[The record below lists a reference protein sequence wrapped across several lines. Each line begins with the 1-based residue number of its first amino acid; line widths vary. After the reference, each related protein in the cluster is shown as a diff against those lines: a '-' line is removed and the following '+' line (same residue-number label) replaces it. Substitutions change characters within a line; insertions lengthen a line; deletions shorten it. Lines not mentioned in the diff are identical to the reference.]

1 MKKEQCK
8 RANRI
13 IYPVLMS
20 VMLYL
25 LLTMLVSFISVGATW
40 RTCTVILANV
50 VGCILCS
57 AFYFVKKKSEA
68 GGFGMIVTATVVFV
82 IVRLVGTIMDSWVYG
97 VPILLAA
104 LLYLNKKLV
113 IIENIICVVCNIITF
128 ILNISRLGEGTVGTT
143 MVISI
148 LFSIIL
154 GFATIKITSLLV
166 RFNTEN
172 MNTIIETAKK
182 QEESNNKMVVVADN
196 IIKHFGNAMEMLDTL
211 QTSLDNSNFAMKNI
225 TDSTELT
232 AESIQTQANM
242 CSEIGT
248 QTDKA
253 EKVSAEMLEASNKV
267 ESTISSIEKE
277 VQELKI
283 QAGNV
288 ETASKVTVDV
298 VEKLT
303 KKVQEVDNFVG
314 TILSISSQT
323 NLLALNASIEAARAG
338 EAGKGF
344 AVVADEIRTLS
355 EQTKDA
361 SNNITNII
369 QELMGDTKKANE
381 SINHSVE
388 SVTLQNELI
397 IRTREKFEQVVQE
410 IGELGKGIKST
421 EDSMKDIIEYANI
434 ISDNISQLSAT
445 SEEVAASSNEG
456 LNYSEVTVTEV
467 AKCKEIFESIHVLAQ
482 DLKNTV

>member
-1 MKKEQCK
+1 
-8 RANRI
+8 
-13 IYPVLMS
+13 
-20 VMLYL
+20 
-25 LLTMLVSFISVGATW
+25 
-40 RTCTVILANV
+40 
-50 VGCILCS
+50 
-57 AFYFVKKKSEA
+57 
-68 GGFGMIVTATVVFV
+68 MIGIATVVFV
-82 IVRLVGTIMDSWVYG
+82 ITRVAGTVMDSWVYG

-104 LLYLNKKLV
+104 LLYLNKKL
-113 IIENIICVVCNIITF
+113 IIVENIIIVLCNIITF
-128 ILNISRLGEGTVGTT
+128 ILNISRLGEGAVGTT
-143 MVISI
+143 MIISI
-148 LFSIIL
+148 LFSFIL
-154 GFATIKITSLLV
+154 AFASIKITSLLV
-166 RFNTEN
+166 RFNAEN
-172 MNTIIETAKK
+172 INTIMETARQ
-182 QEESNNKMVVVADN
+182 QEESNNKMVGVADD
-196 IIKHFGNAMEMLDTL
+196 IISHFGDAMEMLGTL
-211 QTSLDNSNFAMKNI
+211 QTNLDNSNFAMKNI
-225 TDSTELT
+225 TNSTETT

-242 CSEIGT
+242 CNEIGT

-267 ESTISSIEKE
+267 ESTISSIEKG

-288 ETASKVTVDV
+288 ESASKVTVDV

-303 KKVQEVDNFVG
+303 QKVQEVDNFVG
-314 TILSISSQT
+314 TILDISSQT

-355 EQTKDA
+355 EQTKEA

-369 QELMGDTKKANE
+369 QELIGDTKKANE

-397 IRTREKFEQVVQE
+397 LRTREKFEQVVQE
-410 IGELGKGIKST
+410 MKELSQGIKST
-421 EDSMKDIIEYANI
+421 EDSMKEIIEYSNI

-467 AKCKEIFESIHVLAQ
+467 AKCKQIFESIHVLAQ

>member
-1 MKKEQCK
+1 MKKEQCR

-13 IYPVLMS
+13 IYPVLMA

-25 LLTMLVSFISVGATW
+25 FLTMLVSLSTGASW
-40 RTCTVILANV
+40 RTWTLILANAF
-50 VGCILCS
+50 GCILCS
-57 AFYFVKKKSEA
+57 AFFFIKKESEV
-68 GGFGMIVTATVVFV
+68 GGFAMIGIATVVFV
-82 IVRLVGTIMDSWVYG
+82 ITRVAGTVMDSWVYG

-104 LLYLNKKLV
+104 LLYLNKKL
-113 IIENIICVVCNIITF
+113 IIVENIIIVLCNIITF
-128 ILNISRLGEGTVGTT
+128 ILNISRLGEGAVGTT
-143 MVISI
+143 MIISI
-148 LFSIIL
+148 LFSFIL
-154 GFATIKITSLLV
+154 AFASIKITSLLV
-166 RFNTEN
+166 RFNAEN
-172 MNTIIETAKK
+172 INTIMETARQ
-182 QEESNNKMVVVADN
+182 QEESNNKMVGVADD
-196 IIKHFGNAMEMLDTL
+196 IISHFGDAMEMLGTL
-211 QTSLDNSNFAMKNI
+211 QTNLDNSNFAMKNI
-225 TDSTELT
+225 TNSTETT

-242 CSEIGT
+242 CNEIGT

-267 ESTISSIEKE
+267 ESTISSIEKG

-288 ETASKVTVDV
+288 ESASKVTVDV

-303 KKVQEVDNFVG
+303 QKVQEVDNFVG
-314 TILSISSQT
+314 TILDISSQT

-355 EQTKDA
+355 EQTKEA

-369 QELMGDTKKANE
+369 QELIGDTKKANE

-397 IRTREKFEQVVQE
+397 LRTREKFEQVVQE
-410 IGELGKGIKST
+410 MKELSQGIKST
-421 EDSMKDIIEYANI
+421 EDSMKEIIEYSNI

-467 AKCKEIFESIHVLAQ
+467 AKCKQIFESIHVLAQ

>member
-40 RTCTVILANV
+40 RTCTVILANA

-143 MVISI
+143 MVISV

-196 IIKHFGNAMEMLDTL
+196 IIEHFGNAMEMLDTL

-388 SVTLQNELI
+388 SVTFQNELI

-410 IGELGKGIKST
+410 IGELSKGIRST